1 MDQENPGN
9 TLYVNNLYE
18 KITHDGT
25 CVFSG
30 DESDMNTNHMSG
42 VFCRFDASFA
52 LHVPAIWHYSRYYS
66 SKDV

>member
-25 CVFSG
+25 CALSA
-30 DESDMNTNHMSG
+30 DESRVNTIYESS
-42 VFCRFDASFA
+42 VF
-52 LHVPAIWHYSRYYS
+52 L
-66 SKDV
+66 